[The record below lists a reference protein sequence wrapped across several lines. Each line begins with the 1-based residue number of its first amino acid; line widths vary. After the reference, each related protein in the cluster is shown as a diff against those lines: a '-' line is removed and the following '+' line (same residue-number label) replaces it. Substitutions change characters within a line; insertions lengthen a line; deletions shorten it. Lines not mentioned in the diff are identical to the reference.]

1 METQI
6 YRHHEDII
14 YPKTWKPGEE
24 IFVSALELVLAS
36 LTLSDSGE
44 VERPQD
50 VLMVMYF
57 MNPDPD
63 QKNIKN
69 KSEPNPSL

>member
-14 YPKTWKPGEE
+14 YPKTWKPSEE

-36 LTLSDSGE
+36 LTGE
-44 VERPQD
+44 VEGPQN

-63 QKNIKN
+63 QKKHKKQI
-69 KSEPNPSL
+69 